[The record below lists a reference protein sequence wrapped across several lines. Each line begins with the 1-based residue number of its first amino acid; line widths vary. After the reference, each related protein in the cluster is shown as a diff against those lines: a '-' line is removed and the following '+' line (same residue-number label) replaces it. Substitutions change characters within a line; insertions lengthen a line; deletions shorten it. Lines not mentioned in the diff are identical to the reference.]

1 MHGQGSTSRREVS
14 RGTGQAGDSSRIRQ
28 IIRNLITNAYR
39 YGPSIVVDAGNVKNA
54 TVLSVTDNAP
64 SLPLEE
70 WDLVFEPYYRS
81 HSRPGLTESIGVGLT
96 VSRKLAREMGGDLV
110 YRGDGTESV
119 FSFSLP
125 SASMEAPALPA
136 HAA

>member
-1 MHGQGSTSRREVS
+1 MHVI
-14 RGTGQAGDSSRIRQ
+14 GDSSRIRQ

-39 YGPSIVVDAGNVKNA
+39 YGGTSIVVDADIVKNT
-54 TVLSVTDNAP
+54 TVLSVTDNGQ
-64 SLPLEE
+64 SLPLAE

-110 YRGDGTESV
+110 YRGSVTGSV

-125 SASMEAPALPA
+125 SAPMVVPA